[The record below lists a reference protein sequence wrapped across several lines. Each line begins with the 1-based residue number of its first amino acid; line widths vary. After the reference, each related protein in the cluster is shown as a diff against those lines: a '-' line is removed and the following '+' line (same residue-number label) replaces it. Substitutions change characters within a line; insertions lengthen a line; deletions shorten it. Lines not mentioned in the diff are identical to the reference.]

1 MGIMSFLRNRA
12 GVILVGAIG
21 LAIVAFLV
29 GDAIKMGSPFL
40 RGNQTD
46 VGEVAGEAI
55 NIDEFRQ
62 KVEQNEAQFKQQ
74 MGQSTLNPQMASY
87 VVENTWNQTV
97 MEILLNKEVKR
108 LGIEVGETEMSDMI
122 TGKNPD
128 PQVVQAFADPQTGQI
143 NRSQLTAFMNNMR
156 NQDPS
161 SPMGQQWGNFLLSIR
176 KGRLFQKYNNL
187 VKNSIY
193 VTSLEAREDYSQR
206 NKLASFNYVN
216 LEYASIPDSKVTLTD
231 NDYQEFYNKNKKR
244 FLNREESRTFDYV
257 VFDAS
262 PSKADSAATRAQI
275 NKLAADFRTTPNDS
289 LFVSVNS
296 DTKTPVA
303 YVKKGQ
309 LDPALDSAVFKAAV
323 GTIIGPVF
331 SNGAFK
337 VAKVVDVRMSPDSVK
352 ASHILIN
359 PATVGGIDKAKAK
372 ADSILGVIKKGGS
385 FAELAGKFGS
395 DASKDKG
402 GDLGTFGRGAMIPA
416 FEEAVFNGK
425 PGDIKVVATQFG
437 VHVVRIDKQVGS
449 SRVAKVAVV
458 DKTVASSSQTQQTA
472 YSKASSFLSAA
483 TNSKSFDEEIQK
495 HKLRK
500 LVAENI
506 SPSQSAVAG
515 LENPRELV
523 RWAFEAK
530 EGDVSEKVFEIENTY
545 VVARLNDIREKGI
558 LPLEKV
564 KKEIEPLVR
573 NHVKARMLSEKM
585 EKALA
590 GASSINQVASKVG
603 RPVQPVQNVVFANPI
618 IPGVAQENKV
628 VGTVFGL
635 QPRKMSKVI
644 EGEQGVYVVQL
655 NGFTNPA
662 PLTNTFS
669 QKQQMSQMIGQRA
682 QGQIMEVLREKADVK
697 DYRLKFF

>member
-1 MGIMSFLRNRA
+1 MSFLRNRA

-635 QPRKMSKVI
+635 QLRKMSKVI